1 MAVAG
6 GMTPS
11 TSSASG
17 ARQAPGCLRASYRLR
32 GFPSSNGSSLS
43 IATSSSVRILP
54 QWCSLPAGIRISA
67 FAKQTGQ
74 RRKGFGKEVVKK
86 DVKEKGAPTRGK
98 EDWNASAQRVLE
110 GQQQQASEPL
120 QLAGPGQAPDL
131 LRDADVLENVAVP
144 EDRTFEERLAALK
157 SSVAEKEKTAT
168 SQVFAPIDYDA
179 PPSMTS
185 SDAGWTENLGA
196 KIGIGVAAT
205 FFGLLFAFGDILPS
219 QVPQRDLG
227 PAETKLTDAE
237 KATLQDLRLTTFLA
251 WQEQLARYKAML
263 AISSTDA
270 EGLEGAAVS
279 SAELGDY
286 TKAAEYLTELTKMKP
301 DDPEALRLLAEVRSA
316 QKDYKASADTYRQ
329 AAKASTGESIVLLRG
344 LTDSLLADGRPQDV
358 SQLDKMILLYLDSAL
373 KLNLGFQVFG
383 KFPEKLIAGT
393 LTPINPQ
400 AVGELLATRARLRA
414 QLSTQDESSTK
425 PAAEKFD
432 TVQLGLLLGKAYSA
446 WGKAGDAAA
455 VYDGLI
461 VSKPEDFRG
470 YLAKGVLLKEQGKKG
485 DAERM
490 FVQAR
495 FLAPE
500 QAKGFVDRLSGRE
513 IFQ

>member
-6 GMTPS
+6 GMTPG
-11 TSSASG
+11 TSPGSG
-17 ARQAPGCLRASYRLR
+17 ARLAPGCTQRASYRLR
-32 GFPSSNGSSLS
+32 GFPSSNSWSLS
-43 IATSSSVRILP
+43 TATRSSVRVLP
-54 QWCSLPAGIRISA
+54 QWYSLPAGIRMSA
-67 FAKQTGQ
+67 FAKKTGQ
-74 RRKGFGKEVVKK
+74 RIKGFGKEAVKK
-86 DVKEKGAPTRGK
+86 DLKEKSAPSRGK
-98 EDWNASAQRVLE
+98 EDWDVSARKVLE

-131 LRDADVLENVAVP
+131 MRDAEVSENVAVQ

-157 SSVAEKEKTAT
+157 SSVAEKGKTAT

-179 PPSMTS
+179 PPSKTS
-185 SDAGWTENLGA
+185 SDAGWTDNLGA

-219 QVPQRDLG
+219 QVPQRDLS
-227 PAETKLTDAE
+227 PAEAKLTDAE
-237 KATLQDLRLTTFLA
+237 KATLQ
-251 WQEQLARYKAML
+251 EQLARYEAML

-279 SAELGDY
+279 SAELGEY
-286 TKAAEYLTELTKMKP
+286 TKAAEYLTELIKMKP

-316 QKDYKASADTYRQ
+316 QKDYKAGADTYRQ
-329 AAKASTGESIVLLRG
+329 AAKASAGESIVLLRG
-344 LTDSLLADGRPQDV
+344 LTDALLADGRPQD
-358 SQLDKMILLYLDSAL
+358 
-373 KLNLGFQVFG
+373 
-383 KFPEKLIAGT
+383 
-393 LTPINPQ
+393 

-414 QLSTQDESSTK
+414 QLSTQDEASTTK

>member
-1 MAVAG
+1 MMAVAG
-6 GMTPS
+6 GMTS
-11 TSSASG
+11 DTSPASG
-17 ARQAPGCLRASYRLR
+17 ARQAPGCTQSASYRLR
-32 GFPSSNGSSLS
+32 GLPSSNSSSLS
-43 IATSSSVRILP
+43 TATRSSVRVLP
-54 QWCSLPAGIRISA
+54 QWYSLPAGIRLSA

-74 RRKGFGKEVVKK
+74 RRKGFGKEAVKK
-86 DVKEKGAPTRGK
+86 DLKEKSAPSRGK
-98 EDWNASAQRVLE
+98 EDWDASAQKVLE
-110 GQQQQASEPL
+110 GQQQQASKPL

-131 LRDADVLENVAVP
+131 LRNADVLENVAVK

-157 SSVAEKEKTAT
+157 SSVAEKEKTAA

-179 PPSMTS
+179 PPSKTS
-185 SDAGWTENLGA
+185 SDAGWTDNLGA

-219 QVPQRDLG
+219 QRDLS
-227 PAETKLTDAE
+227 PAEAKLTDAE
-237 KATLQDLRLTTFLA
+237 KATLQDLRLTTLLA
-251 WQEQLARYKAML
+251 WQEQLARYEAML

-286 TKAAEYLTELTKMKP
+286 TKAAEYLTELIKMKP
-301 DDPEALRLLAEVRSA
+301 DDPEALKLLAEVRSA

-329 AAKASTGESIVLLRG
+329 AAKA
-344 LTDSLLADGRPQDV
+344 
-358 SQLDKMILLYLDSAL
+358 
-373 KLNLGFQVFG
+373 
-383 KFPEKLIAGT
+383 
-393 LTPINPQ
+393 
-400 AVGELLATRARLRA
+400 VGELLATRARLRA
-414 QLSTQDESSTK
+414 QLFTQDEASTTK

-470 YLAKGVLLKEQGKKG
+470 YLARGVLLKEQGKKG